1 MRGIL
6 AWLTDAPLAE
16 SILGDLEEGRAQRGT
31 LWFWSALGAITSY
44 AAWTRLSE
52 LLGGGPLRGLGG
64 NFRDAARV
72 IRRRPGFAACTIVL
86 LALGIGANTAVFS
99 VVRAVLMRPL
109 PYPEAGRLVLV
120 WGETD
125 TRPGNRHGPMTGE
138 YVAGIGESA
147 VLMDSWA
154 VVESWEGNPS
164 AWADLIGPAGAER
177 LRGMWVT
184 PNFFETLRTPAAEGR
199 TFSSV
204 DRDMKVAVISDAL
217 WRRRFSADPSVVGKT
232 VTIAVGRSN
241 RAWHPFTIV
250 GVMPP
255 DFRFTYPRETE
266 IYFPRPWS
274 EIRPTRALS
283 YHVLGRLAAGVTPAQ
298 AQAQLTTVARRIVTG
313 YGIQPKNLD
322 AVLQR
327 SGMLVEPVEE
337 HMRAEVRSG
346 IWLLGAVAALVLL
359 IACVN
364 LGLLV
369 LARTVDRRGEL
380 GLRAALGA
388 SRGRIITQLTTESA
402 LLSLVGGAVGI
413 ATAIAG
419 MPVVRALMPPIVPRA
434 DQIGVDSVV
443 LGFAV
448 FLMIVT
454 TLICGI
460 VPAWI
465 VLRRDLIAAVR
476 GSATASTPDRA
487 ILLSRRL
494 IVTAQVAVVVLLLVS
509 AGLLLRSFWRLQH
522 VDLGFAASNVVTME
536 MRLINP
542 KYRQPGRV
550 AAFHDAVL
558 DKVRQIPGVARA
570 GMTTA
575 VPMRGVD
582 FMMIIGPKG
591 QRAKPGHMRSVDP
604 EYFRVLGVPLRA
616 GRVFTAEDSKSSE
629 PVAVVSE
636 SYGRLHFGNES
647 PIGRTLDW
655 DNRDVRIVGVV
666 GDMRYADATRDPAP
680 AFYRPR
686 TQYPVE
692 LVCLV
697 VEPFPGM
704 RQSVVDGLR
713 GAIQAL
719 DPKQPVEGITTV
731 SDIVSASTA
740 DRRFYAATTGSF
752 AVVALLLAIAG
763 VFGAVARTVS
773 ERRRE
778 LAIRV
783 ALGADPRRMLRLVYG
798 YGLWP
803 AAVGTALG
811 LGIALAGSRVLRSF
825 LFEIAPTDL
834 ATYAAAA
841 LLVFAVTAAAC
852 YVPARRTLRMPPMFV
867 LKTE

>member
-6 AWLTDAPLAE
+6 AWLTDAPLAD
-16 SILGDLEEGRAQRGT
+16 SIIGDLEESRPRRGT
-31 LWFWSALGAITSY
+31 VWFWSALAGVTGY
-44 AAWTRLSE
+44 AALMRVRELS
-52 LLGGGPLRGLGG
+52 GRGPFRGLGG
-64 NFRDAARV
+64 HFRDAARV
-72 IRRRPGFAACTIVL
+72 IPRRPGFAACTIVL

-109 PYPEAGRLVLV
+109 PYSDADRLVLV
-120 WGETD
+120 WGGTE
-125 TRPGNRHGPMTGE
+125 TRPGNRHGVMTGE

-147 VLMDSWA
+147 SLMESWA

-184 PNFFETLRTPAAEGR
+184 PNFFETLRVPAAEGR

-232 VTIAVGRSN
+232 VTIAVGRSK
-241 RAWHPFTIV
+241 RAWYPFTIV

-274 EIRPTRALS
+274 EIRATRALT
-283 YHVLGRLAAGVTPAQ
+283 YHVLGRLAMGVTPAQ
-298 AQAQLTTVARRIVTG
+298 AQAQLTTVARRIVAS
-313 YGIQPKNLD
+313 YGWQPKDLE
-322 AVLQR
+322 AALQR
-327 SGMLVEPVEE
+327 TGMLVESVEE
-337 HMRAEVRSG
+337 HMRAEVRGG

-388 SRGRIITQLTTESA
+388 SRGRIITQLTAESA
-402 LLSLVGGAVGI
+402 LLSLVGGAVGV
-413 ATAIAG
+413 ATAMAA

-434 DQIGVDSVV
+434 DQIAVDSAV

-448 FLMIVT
+448 ALMIVT
-454 TLICGI
+454 TFICGI

-494 IVTAQVAVVVLLLVS
+494 IVTVQVAVVVLLLVG
-509 AGLLLRSFWRLQH
+509 AGLLLRSFWRLQQ
-522 VDLGFAASNVVTME
+522 VDLGFTAPNVVTME

-542 KYRQPGRV
+542 KYREPGSL

-582 FMMIIGPKG
+582 FMIVVGPKG
-591 QRAKPGHMRSVDP
+591 QRAQGGYMRSVDP

-616 GRVFTAEDSKSSE
+616 GRLFTAEDTKSSE
-629 PVAVVSE
+629 PVTIVSE
-636 SYGRLHFGNES
+636 SYGRLHFGNQS

-666 GDMRYADATRDPAP
+666 GDMRYADPTRDPAP

-686 TQYPVE
+686 TQHPVE

-719 DPKQPVEGITTV
+719 DPEQPVEGITTV
-731 SDIVSASTA
+731 GDIVSGSTA
-740 DRRFYAATTGSF
+740 DRRFYAAATGSF
-752 AVVALLLAIAG
+752 AAVALLLAIAG
-763 VFGAVARTVS
+763 VFGAVARTVT

-803 AAVGTALG
+803 AAIGTAIG
-811 LGIALAGSRVLRSF
+811 LGIALAGSRVLRKF
-825 LFEIAPTDL
+825 LFEIAPTDA
-834 ATYAAAA
+834 ATYAGAAA
-841 LLVFAVTAAAC
+841 MVFIVTAVAC

-867 LKTE
+867 LKSD